1 MRIRLNGEERAVSDG
16 ATVATLLAELGLE
29 TRMGVAVAV
38 DRSVVPRRDH
48 ATTAL
53 RDGADVE
60 VIRAVGG
67 G

>member
-1 MRIRLNGEERAVSDG
+1 MKIRVNGQERDVSHG
-16 ATVATLLAELGLE
+16 ATVASLLAELGLE

-53 RDGADVE
+53 REGADVE

>member
-1 MRIRLNGEERAVSDG
+1 MEIVVNGAPRTVEEDCTVERLLTA
-16 ATVATLLAELGLE
+16 LELN
-29 TRMGVAVAV
+29 RPGVAVAV
-38 DRSVVPRRDH
+38 DRRVVPRSHH

-53 RDGADVE
+53 SPGARVE